1 MLLMLLHTS
10 RGHGGRLGLRR
21 LPPANACTAPLTAG
35 CLQHGEG
42 AAPPPP
48 SQAAGPSQQQAPAP
62 AADPPAQPRQN
73 LPQRRSD
80 PLKPGTAGQ
89 PGREPPFRSA
99 AHPGRGQSSS
109 KRGGAGSLA
118 ARGPSHKPAAAS
130 PAAAAADPQ
139 EQPGAAAKAG
149 RGSPAGSSSGQDQSA
164 PAQRGDSAPG
174 SARPGRDPA
183 LPSSR
188 SFDTRLD
195 QGRHR
200 GPDPRRGG
208 ARGGQFSPPLPSTA
222 FSAQQL
228 YYQSLL
234 YQQAAYGFAP
244 AFVAGSQEALLAAV
258 AQQIEYYFSVQNLC
272 KDVFL
277 RARMD
282 DGGWIPLEMVAG
294 FNRVRAL
301 TSDLGTV
308 LQSLRGSHVVETSPV
323 RPLAS
328 SASV

>member
-1 MLLMLLHTS
+1 M
-10 RGHGGRLGLRR
+10 
-21 LPPANACTAPLTAG
+21 
-35 CLQHGEG
+35 
-42 AAPPPP
+42 
-48 SQAAGPSQQQAPAP
+48 
-62 AADPPAQPRQN
+62 
-73 LPQRRSD
+73 
-80 PLKPGTAGQ
+80 
-89 PGREPPFRSA
+89 
-99 AHPGRGQSSS
+99 
-109 KRGGAGSLA
+109 
-118 ARGPSHKPAAAS
+118 
-130 PAAAAADPQ
+130 
-139 EQPGAAAKAG
+139 
-149 RGSPAGSSSGQDQSA
+149 

-174 SARPGRDPA
+174 AARPDRDPA

-301 TSDLGTV
+301 TPDLGTIV
-308 LQSLRGSHVVETSPV
+308 QSLRGSHVVETSPV

-328 SASV
+328 SASVQACRAAWSQQRPDHPAKAPPAPPSWQAHGCRSDRQPWLSSGSQGCCSGLTPASALQDGRKLRPRGSFQTWVLPPQQRDSSYVPRTSSGSDAGAPSGQPQRPPHSNAGVLASPRAPRRPTRYRI